1 MPCVLRWNFSC
12 WLAVTDGLESIRHL
26 RSSTMNKSYAATALI
41 NIILLILINLCQAGL
56 SLSFARSFGMYF
68 VNWQFNGTVKC
79 QMFFFACFEWM
90 CGIDLAQRLIV
101 ILIWDDM
108 SDRPYS
114 TATLETTTFRDSDL
128 ETVLITILINIY
140 HWIWTR
146 NNDYILNCECFVD
159 NNVSVTEIRSNSFH
173 WLSSYLVDWLFIRNS
188 AVLNQVKLS
197 AKIQKK
203 PSSDHLWLDCRI
215 VWHNSPLS
223 LVVFVAEY
231 WPWLA
236 VAAWHWLPAAW
247 LLTLTCQLFKC
258 LSSQD

>member
-41 NIILLILINLCQAGL
+41 NIILLILINLGQAGL

-68 VNWQFNGTVKC
+68 VNWQINGTVKC
-79 QMFFFACFEWM
+79 FFLLALNECVELTWLKDLLLFWFETI
-90 CGIDLAQRLIV
+90 CLIG
-101 ILIWDDM
+101 L
-108 SDRPYS
+108 

-128 ETVLITILINIY
+128 ETVLITILTNIY

-188 AVLNQVKLS
+188 AVLN
-197 AKIQKK
+197 
-203 PSSDHLWLDCRI
+203 
-215 VWHNSPLS
+215 
-223 LVVFVAEY
+223 
-231 WPWLA
+231 
-236 VAAWHWLPAAW
+236 
-247 LLTLTCQLFKC
+247 
-258 LSSQD
+258 